1 MRNVAS
7 GLLGSLALAV
17 VMSALGC
24 AAEPR
29 ELSTPRT
36 ASELAV
42 ARTSTMSL
50 DEAQAIL
57 NDLAK
62 TLAAGDAQNPLRAP
76 KTLDDVLAIL
86 QSDQVDLFPAAVK
99 VAKADPSPKAQA
111 LAAQIELAW
120 GENLRIAAQLI
131 DALSADLREEARELS
146 EVDAVGKATP
156 QEKQRLEKLEK
167 LVSDE
172 DRIVAALAKVAPT
185 HLREG
190 AALASALVKKAPEGY
205 EGYRVLADYHRIRAD
220 WAAFDGM
227 VKEVEAKNPDSTG
240 LLFLKGIAE
249 AERKGDLEKGIGLLR
264 QALTKDPK
272 FCRAQAQILFMSN
285 GFTAKYEELGKL
297 RAMNAKHQLV
307 VLAGPVFDT
316 VNETREQR
324 RARQR
329 RLDWR
334 AL

>member
-7 GLLGSLALAV
+7 HLLGSIALV
-17 VMSALGC
+17 VVGSALGC
-24 AAEPR
+24 AEPR

-36 ASELAV
+36 ASEVAV
-42 ARTSTMSL
+42 ARSSSMSVE
-50 DEAQAIL
+50 EAQSVL
-57 NDLAK
+57 DDLAK
-62 TLAAGDAQNPLRAP
+62 TLAASDAQNPLRSP
-76 KTLDDVLAIL
+76 KTLDDVLAVL

-99 VAKADPSPKAQA
+99 VAKADKSPKAQA

-131 DALSADLREEARELS
+131 DALSTDLREEARELS
-146 EVDAVGKATP
+146 ELDAVGKATP

-167 LVSDE
+167 LVNDE
-172 DRIVAALAKVAPT
+172 SRIVSALAKVAPA

-190 AALASALVKKAPEGY
+190 AALAAELVKKAPEGY

-220 WAAFDGM
+220 WAAFDAM
-227 VKEVEAKNPDSTG
+227 VKEVEAKNPESTG
-240 LLFLKGIAE
+240 LLFLKGISE
-249 AERKGDLEKGIGLLR
+249 AERKHDLEKGGALLR
-264 QALTKDPK
+264 QALAKDPK
-272 FCRAQAQILFMSN
+272 FCRAQAQILFMAN

-297 RAMNAKHQLV
+297 RAMNPKHQLV

-316 VNETREQR
+316 INETREQR